1 VFKCAENIEDLYG
14 PYIIRGRSIDLVWK
28 TYVSKIIEHG
38 LSVTTEDKQQETRET
53 LCCISHLTD
62 WKSGRIVP
70 RNYVGLSPEVI
81 RTQYLPQY
89 LSGEKGDHTYT
100 YGWCVR
106 KRFGFDQTKFAV
118 EHLKTSR
125 TAFAQLWNPIEDLNS
140 ANPPCVDIAL
150 YYNDFSAKKLHMIA
164 YIRSNDM
171 GRAHSDDVAGLY
183 ETFLRYDGAFNLYGA
198 QKAAGTLT
206 TVSGSAHI
214 YDTSIP
220 ELQENLAGSSTLA
233 NENEPLNTT
242 TLPGPILFHSK
253 NYQSFLSELEIKFKK
268 YSRENNNSFDLFFT
282 VRFDELDSSD
292 FDSSQTIEKLNENIK
307 DSTFE
312 DAIRNYQGITDKGNT
327 SSIDQIEY
335 ITKKLRNAPQSRR
348 MIITP
353 NSPFRKIYSL
363 NPIVV
368 QFLYRLE
375 RLYTVVLFSNYS
387 LADIHKA
394 VIMVK
399 NLQNEV
405 LKGTEIA
412 AGPIVF
418 LFMPGTN
425 KTKNLSFLTH

>member
-1 VFKCAENIEDLYG
+1 MLKCAENIEDLYG
-14 PYIIRGRSIDLVWK
+14 PYIIRGRSIDLVWR
-28 TYVSKIIEHG
+28 TYLSKIIEQG
-38 LSVTTEDKQQETRET
+38 LSVITEDKQQKTKET

-106 KRFGFDQTKFAV
+106 KRFGFDQTKLAV
-118 EHLKTSR
+118 EQLKTSR
-125 TAFAQLWNPIEDLNS
+125 TAFAQLWNPIEDLKS

-150 YYNDFSAKKLHMIA
+150 YYNDFSTKMLHMIA

-206 TVSGSAHI
+206 TISGSAHI

-220 ELQENLAGSSTLA
+220 ELQEILVGSVTLA
-233 NENEPLNTT
+233 NENQPFNTK
-242 TLPGPILFHSK
+242 TLPGPILFQSRT
-253 NYQSFLSELEIKFKK
+253 YQSFLSELEVKFKK
-268 YSRENNNSFDLFFT
+268 YCRENNGSFDLFFT
-282 VRFDELDSSD
+282 VRFDDLDSSD
-292 FDSSQTIEKLNENIK
+292 FDSSQTLEKLNDQIK
-307 DSTFE
+307 DPSLE
-312 DAIRNYQGITDKGNT
+312 SAIRNYQGVTDTGNA
-327 SSIDQIEY
+327 SSIDQIEF
-335 ITKKLRNAPQSRR
+335 IAKKLRNAPRSRR
-348 MIITP
+348 MVIAP
-353 NSPFRKIYSL
+353 NNPSKKIYSL
-363 NPIVV
+363 NPIIV

-375 RLYTVVLFSNYS
+375 KLYTIALFSNYS
-387 LADIHKA
+387 LIDIPKA
-394 VIMVK
+394 VIMVR

-405 LKGTEIA
+405 LKGTDIA

-418 LFMPGTN
+418 LFMPGTH
-425 KTKNLSFLTH
+425 KTKYFSLS

>member
-1 VFKCAENIEDLYG
+1 MFKCAENIEDLYG

-28 TYVSKIIEHG
+28 TYVSKIIEQG
-38 LSVTTEDKQQETRET
+38 FPVITEDKQQKTRET

-106 KRFGFDQTKFAV
+106 KRFGFDQTKLAV
-118 EHLKTSR
+118 EQLKTSR

-150 YYNDFSAKKLHMIA
+150 YYNDFSSKKLHMIA

-206 TVSGSAHI
+206 TISGSAHI

-220 ELQENLAGSSTLA
+220 ELQENLAGSATLA
-233 NENEPLNTT
+233 NENQPLNTT
-242 TLPGPILFHSK
+242 TLPGPILFQSR
-253 NYQSFLSELEIKFKK
+253 NYQSFLSELETKFKK
-268 YSRENNNSFDLFFT
+268 YSRENNGSFDLFFT
-282 VRFDELDSSD
+282 VRIDDLDSSD
-292 FDSSQTIEKLNENIK
+292 FDSSQTMERLNENISSPLL
-307 DSTFE
+307 DN
-312 DAIRNYQGITDKGNT
+312 AIRNYQGVTDEGNP
-327 SSIDQIEY
+327 SSINQIELLS
-335 ITKKLRNAPQSRR
+335 KKLRTAPQSRR
-348 MIITP
+348 MILAP
-353 NSPFRKIYSL
+353 NSPSQRVYSL
-363 NPIVV
+363 NPIIV
-368 QFLYRLE
+368 QFLYRLKK
-375 RLYTVVLFSNYS
+375 LYMIAVFSNYS
-387 LADIHKA
+387 LIDISRA
-394 VIMVK
+394 VILVK
-399 NLQNEV
+399 GLQNEV
-405 LKGTEIA
+405 LKGIEIA
-412 AGPIVF
+412 AGPIIF

-425 KTKNLSFLTH
+425 KAKNLSLD